1 MAIEA
6 VGGPASFELAVSLA
20 RPGGRIANI
29 GVHGQAATLHLEE
42 QWIRDITITTG
53 LVDTSSTP
61 TLMRLVTTGQ
71 IDAKRFITHHFGLD
85 EFDEAYD
92 VFARAAAT
100 RALKVVLSRCE
111 GVRTMKTAVKDVM
124 TTRVIWVRKDA
135 PFREL
140 AAALRRHRVSAFPV
154 LGEDD
159 KVIGVVSEADML
171 TKEAL
176 DASRVFSGILH
187 HRDAEK
193 ARGIT
198 AGDLMTARW

>member
-1 MAIEA
+1 
-6 VGGPASFELAVSLA
+6 
-20 RPGGRIANI
+20 
-29 GVHGQAATLHLEE
+29 
-42 QWIRDITITTG
+42 
-53 LVDTSSTP
+53 
-61 TLMRLVTTGQ
+61 
-71 IDAKRFITHHFGLD
+71 
-85 EFDEAYD
+85 
-92 VFARAAAT
+92 
-100 RALKVVLSRCE
+100 
-111 GVRTMKTAVKDVM
+111 MKTIVKDVM

-176 DASRVFSGILH
+176 DPGVFSGLLH

-198 AGDLMTARW
+198 AGDLMTAPAVTVAPEDTVEQAARLMYQRKVKRLPVVDGTVTWSASSAGPTCWPSSTGRIPTSARKSSTRSSSANFSSTRRLRRRRSATVS